1 MSKKFKAIVS
11 IISVALVLCI
21 LGACTS
27 LMPQSKQ
34 LVGKWADSTNSCGYE
49 FKEDGKVTLTFANFK
64 IPVVNLDYTGT
75 IDGVYTT
82 SKDDN
87 GNHHV
92 VVTYTLFTSSIS
104 SEYIYKVDKSS
115 LTLTSVDGSNTTI
128 LIKQQADNNTTAA

>member
-34 LVGKWADSTNSCGYE
+34 LIGKWADSTGTCGYE
-49 FKEDGKVTLTFANFK
+49 FKDDGKVTLTFADFT

-82 SKDDN
+82 SKDDS

-92 VVTYTLFTSSIS
+92 VITYTLFTSSIS

-128 LIKQQADNNTTAA
+128 LIKQQADAGTTAA